1 MPLSV
6 LDLTPARRDRLRA
19 CFVDDKI
26 DALVVTSFTNVT
38 YLTGFTGDDSA
49 LLLTRDRAIVI
60 SDGRYT
66 TQLEHECPDLEIHIR
81 PVGQPL
87 MPGIA
92 EISAKL
98 GVTRLGFEA
107 SSLTVAEHLKLA
119 EALKTIELGPT
130 YDRVEALRLI
140 KDEFEVDAIRAAARS
155 AERGFAMLRAGLRLD
170 DSESA
175 VADMLE
181 SYMRRCGAVSASFP
195 PIIAVGVRAALPHA
209 RPMPDVK
216 VGDDDFML
224 VDWGASTRPFPYK
237 SDLTLVL
244 VTGNV
249 TPKFEKIYR
258 VVLAAQLRGIA
269 AIRPG
274 VTGREVDAEAR
285 SVVEEAGFG
294 DFFQHGLGHGLG
306 LDIHEAPRLRKES
319 EAVLRPGMVVT
330 VEPGIYF
337 PDWGGIRI
345 EDDIL
350 VTTNGHE
357 VLTNVP
363 KELETVRV

>member
-1 MPLSV
+1 MPLTV
-6 LDLTPARRDRLRA
+6 LELTPLRRDRLRA
-19 CFVDDKI
+19 CFGDDKI

-60 SDGRYT
+60 SDGRYA
-66 TQLEHECPDLEIHIR
+66 TQLGHECPDLEIHIR
-81 PVGQPL
+81 PVGQLL

-92 EISAKL
+92 EVATKL
-98 GVTRLGFEA
+98 GVTRLGFE
-107 SSLTVAEHLKLA
+107 STTLTVAEHLKLA
-119 EALKTIELGPT
+119 ELLKTIEPAPT
-130 YDRVEALRLI
+130 TDRVEALRLV
-140 KDEFEVDAIRAAARS
+140 KDEFEIDAIRAAARA
-155 AERGFAMLRAGLRLD
+155 AERGFEMLRAGLRRD

-175 VADMLE
+175 AADMLE
-181 SYMRRCGAVSASFP
+181 SYMRRCGATCASFP
-195 PIIAVGVRAALPHA
+195 PIIAVGVRSALPHA
-209 RPMPDVK
+209 RPTPEVK
-216 VGDDDFML
+216 VGDDDFVL
-224 VDWGASTRPFPYK
+224 IDWGASTRPFPYK
-237 SDLTLVL
+237 SDLTRVL

-249 TPKFEKIYR
+249 TSKFARIYR

-274 VTGREVDAEAR
+274 VTGKEVDAEAR
-285 SVVEEAGFG
+285 SVIEDAGFG

-319 EAVLRPGMVVT
+319 ETVLRPGMVVT
-330 VEPGIYF
+330 VEPGIYL

-350 VTTNGHE
+350 VTPDGRE
-357 VLTNVP
+357 VLTNVA